1 MCSIDPRRPSPVN
14 SPTLWD
20 MLELKAGAFLGAA
33 SKLAGLASF
42 ITATTMSH
50 GKEDESFHEKRKLDD
65 TLEDRAWLKPRMDGL
80 REHLDVLGADVTML
94 SVSDAEEKIRYQWQ
108 HGAP

>member
-1 MCSIDPRRPSPVN
+1 
-14 SPTLWD
+14 